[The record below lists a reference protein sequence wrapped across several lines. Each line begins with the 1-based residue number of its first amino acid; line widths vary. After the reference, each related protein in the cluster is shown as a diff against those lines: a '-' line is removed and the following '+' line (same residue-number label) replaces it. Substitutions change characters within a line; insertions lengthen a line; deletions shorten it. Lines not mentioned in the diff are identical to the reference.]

1 MLSYVMENTELY
13 HTAWY
18 YFLLFIDEPRCAEDL
33 SKLCNCHISYVI
45 RYFPREHLKRKL
57 IELVDVKNRKRYF
70 RTIFDSYF
78 DFLQQIYPEEVRSED
93 KELEFIDIALKDKE
107 KWINYWNN
115 SESFRK
121 FCSVEIIGKK
131 WRNFHKILKP
141 AEVKIPLIPLDM
153 TILLITLHHQI
164 GQILQLKEVSSFN
177 EDWLKRFIQIA
188 LFFLRPSEA
197 EKEMIYYV
205 IRNYQK
211 ISEDF
216 EKYGIKETA
225 LYQKIIEMTKKES
238 DRVFSELEKL

>member
-18 YFLLFIDEPRCAEDL
+18 YFLLCIDEPRCAEDL

-78 DFLQQIYPEEVRSED
+78 DFLQQIYPEEERSKD

-121 FCSVEIIGKK
+121 FCSADIIIQRLNTLSTLNPIKK
-131 WRNFHKILKP
+131 
-141 AEVKIPLIPLDM
+141 KIPLIPIHM
-153 TILLITLHHQI
+153 TIFLITLHHQI

-225 LYQKIIEMTKKES
+225 LYQKVIEMTKKES

>member
-1 MLSYVMENTELY
+1 MKLAYLNHSLWYACFLSCISQERSV
-13 HTAWY
+13 
-18 YFLLFIDEPRCAEDL
+18 RDL
-33 SKLCNCHISYVI
+33 ANLWNVKIPLIA
-45 RYFPREHLKRKL
+45 RYFPNKHLERKL
-57 IELVDVKNRKRYF
+57 VEFVRIENKQKYYRSVFNG
-70 RTIFDSYF
+70 YF
-78 DFLQQIYPEEVRSED
+78 DLLLELYPKEKRSGD

-131 WRNFHKILKP
+131 WRNFHRSLKP
-141 AEVKIPLIPLDM
+141 AEARIPLIPLDM
-153 TILLITLHHQI
+153 TIFLITLHHQI

-225 LYQKIIEMTKKES
+225 LYQKVIEMTKKES

>member
-1 MLSYVMENTELY
+1 MKLAYLNHSLWYACFLSCISQERSV
-13 HTAWY
+13 
-18 YFLLFIDEPRCAEDL
+18 RDL
-33 SKLCNCHISYVI
+33 ANLWNVKIPVI
-45 RYFPREHLKRKL
+45 GRYFPNKHLERKL
-57 IELVDVKNRKRYF
+57 AEFVRIENKQKYYRSVFNG
-70 RTIFDSYF
+70 YF
-78 DFLQQIYPEEVRSED
+78 DLLLELYPKEKRSED

-225 LYQKIIEMTKKES
+225 LYQKVIEMTKKES